1 VLSSPHRRGPLTE
14 EIALS
19 NIPTVRGIYE
29 AFGRGDVPAI
39 LATLADDVDWEYGG
53 TATDVPW
60 LQPRRGP
67 AQVVGF
73 FESLA
78 AIEFK
83 QLTATTLLESG
94 SVVVVLLQLE
104 AVVKATGVTV
114 TEADEVHIWH
124 FDAAGKVARFRHR
137 VDTLQHHR
145 AYHGQ

>member
-1 VLSSPHRRGPLTE
+1 VSPRRRGPLRQ

-19 NIPTVRGIYE
+19 NIPTVQGIYA

-39 LATLADDVDWEYGG
+39 LATLADDVEWEYGV
-53 TATDVPW
+53 TSTDAPW

-67 AQVVGF
+67 GDVVKF

-78 AIEFK
+78 AIEFRH
-83 QLTATTLLESG
+83 LTSSTLLESG
-94 SVVVVLLQLE
+94 SVVVALLQLE
-104 AVVKATGVTV
+104 AVVKATGVVV

-145 AYHGQ
+145 AYHGA